1 MLFKFKIFYIK
12 YILLDKFI
20 SFIISSLI
28 PNIN

>member
-20 SFIISSLI
+20 SFITSSLI